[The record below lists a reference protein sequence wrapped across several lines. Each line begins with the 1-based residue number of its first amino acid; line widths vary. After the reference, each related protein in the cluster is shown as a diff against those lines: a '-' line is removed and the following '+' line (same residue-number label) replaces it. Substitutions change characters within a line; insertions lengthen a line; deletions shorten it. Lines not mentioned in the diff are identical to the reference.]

1 MPSPAIIIFPQNP
14 KTGNGWKKV
23 VDPEEP
29 ICSDKSG
36 DDFIQ
41 CTEGKSYAVE
51 DIIDRIGSDEQD
63 YYSPPNNMS
72 DLIEVIPFVSEH
84 WYGITQSV
92 VMKNDTLVSDNIDS
106 TSSVVFNERLFYTIY
121 IMDKNLQF
129 TSESPDVIPRTVLS
143 WKQRMGTVILYL
155 KVIRH
160 EKLHRTKRPC
170 DPSPEYNLASCIEKR
185 IMNRIGCQPPWRRFS
200 VDVLPLCD
208 NWTLLSDF
216 HHLHGELSVMG
227 GIELSE
233 VTGCHV
239 PCTFF
244 EYKV

>member
-1 MPSPAIIIFPQNP
+1 
-14 KTGNGWKKV
+14 
-23 VDPEEP
+23 
-29 ICSDKSG
+29 
-36 DDFIQ
+36 
-41 CTEGKSYAVE
+41 
-51 DIIDRIGSDEQD
+51 
-63 YYSPPNNMS
+63 MS
-72 DLIEVIPFVSEH
+72 DLIEVHPFVTKP

-92 VMKNDTLVSDNIDS
+92 VMKNDTLVSNNIDS
-106 TSSVVFNERLFYTIY
+106 TSSVVLNGRLFYTIY

-129 TSESPDVIPRTVLS
+129 TTESPDFIPRTVLS

-160 EKLHRTKRPC
+160 EKLQRTNRPC
-170 DPSPEYNLASCIEKR
+170 DPSSEYNLARCIEKR

-200 VDVLPLCD
+200 VDGLPLCD

-216 HHLHGELSVMG
+216 HHLHRALSVMG
-227 GIELSE
+227 KEELSAF
-233 VTGCHV
+233 TRCPV